1 MLVEQTGHLLVQLA
15 DLLLEELQLLQHH
28 LQQPSVHGLEFRART
43 ERIAQLFRGGSQLL
57 ISQSGQ
63 SRRVGFSLSQRLQ
76 HAAST
81 SAQQIRDQAGQLKC
95 GPLPEETPIGFAVA
109 RDHASIG
116 TFSASLSATDAARHR
131 AQNSESIPEPPA
143 VSPGVRHLGNPSCA
157 PAARDWTAPA
167 PNATF
172 RTSVLR
178 LSASRVAVSIDGCG
192 LRDPLPARPTLT
204 PQIQFLFIGSR
215 VCSVLLS
222 DLASRLS
229 PCASLTLHLHQAG

>member
-81 SAQQIRDQAGQLKC
+81 SAQQIRDQAGQLDWASSNSASSWFCSRTLSRVSWYFVRVTVRQRRCSASGTKLKINPWDTSRFTRRSASKKSLLRPRRPRFDKACAKC
-95 GPLPEETPIGFAVA
+95 SVPDI
-109 RDHASIG
+109 
-116 TFSASLSATDAARHR
+116 FSA
-131 AQNSESIPEPPA
+131 
-143 VSPGVRHLGNPSCA
+143 PS
-157 PAARDWTAPA
+157 R
-167 PNATF
+167 F
-172 RTSVLR
+172 
-178 LSASRVAVSIDGCG
+178 
-192 LRDPLPARPTLT
+192 
-204 PQIQFLFIGSR
+204 
-215 VCSVLLS
+215 
-222 DLASRLS
+222 
-229 PCASLTLHLHQAG
+229 